1 MISRSD
7 RRDIMN
13 RRGTLT
19 LTTMT
24 LLCLGAFS
32 NARADETVKFRA
44 ILHATFVQSQDVG
57 DVDSHTISLTR
68 YSGIASFP
76 DGATATGYFVAVADY
91 IKGAGSFSLYNH
103 LTLNDGSVLW
113 YKMTGTTTVQ
123 GTISHFQGTVS
134 VLGGKGRFD
143 GAKGE
148 GTMTGARTVP
158 LATGADQYQDLVIN
172 VKK

>member
-1 MISRSD
+1 
-7 RRDIMN
+7 
-13 RRGTLT
+13 
-19 LTTMT
+19 
-24 LLCLGAFS
+24 
-32 NARADETVKFRA
+32 
-44 ILHATFVQSQDVG
+44 
-57 DVDSHTISLTR
+57 
-68 YSGIASFP
+68 
-76 DGATATGYFVAVADY
+76 
-91 IKGAGSFSLYNH
+91 
-103 LTLNDGSVLW
+103 
-113 YKMTGTTTVQ
+113 MTGTTTVQ